1 MFEPLGASG
10 CVRREVRSEKRASW
24 KKCPHVVNRIRS
36 LQLQQSHRFTRHRS
50 CGVWHLHLL
59 HCCPAPGAVCWVC
72 RRPGGGGSAPW
83 GALTGWTHS
92 AFGRALQQAFVVVG
106 SAQSS
111 VSHRRSVAV
120 CDHLARARARTRG
133 SNFEMSHPID
143 RSGRGGAPAGSSGR
157 TCARRRRIPLS
168 GRVRVTTRL

>member
-10 CVRREVRSEKRASW
+10 CVREVRSLCAVRNELRGRSV
-24 KKCPHVVNRIRS
+24 PNRESNPIR

-72 RRPGGGGSAPW
+72 RRPGGGGSAQR
-83 GALTGWTHS
+83 ADS
-92 AFGRALQQAFVVVG
+92 FRALQQAFVDVVVG

-133 SNFEMSHPID
+133 SNFEMSHPIEI
-143 RSGRGGAPAGSSGR
+143 GPVAVGPPQALGR
-157 TCARRRRIPLS
+157 TCAGAGGSRCRD
-168 GRVRVTTRL
+168 V

>member
-1 MFEPLGASG
+1 M
-10 CVRREVRSEKRASW
+10 
-24 KKCPHVVNRIRS
+24 
-36 LQLQQSHRFTRHRS
+36 
-50 CGVWHLHLL
+50 
-59 HCCPAPGAVCWVC
+59 
-72 RRPGGGGSAPW
+72 GSA
-83 GALTGWTHS
+83 HRVDS
-92 AFGRALQQAFVVVG
+92 FRALQQAFVVVG

-143 RSGRGGAPAGSSGR
+143 RSGRGGAPAGSR
-157 TCARRRRIPLS
+157 ADVCRRRRIPLS